1 MTMDF
6 SRRIYPLDTR
16 ELTEEQLA
24 VVFAMTSR
32 NPNAFDEIA
41 KIVNEDKAADFHE
54 RWVLNYGHAS
64 VAEHAIIHM
73 AVENVSRLACDTL
86 EDNRLASYTEKSS
99 RYQVLDRGSYHTP
112 LELDK
117 HSLMEVYKQSCEYL
131 FEAYDECINR
141 LQDYIGTSTPQREN
155 ERDQAYRLRLRRDAI
170 DTSRFLLPA
179 STLTNV
185 GVTMNARSWEHAI
198 LKLLSSRIAEER
210 DIGNIIKDQGRTIT
224 PTLIKYSDRN
234 EYLTSTRDAL
244 SVFTAESEPEVVHH
258 GDVSA
263 RLVHYDNQAEIKLA
277 TSLLYSASLETY
289 EDIWAKVCSMN
300 DDSRHKVIRESLERL
315 GPHDNPLRE
324 LETIEYTFELVMDYG
339 AYREF
344 KRHRMQTYLAQK
356 PTVDLGYFVPQLI
369 YDAGLQEEFHK
380 AMDTSSNAYHKIH
393 EELPDVAE
401 YLITHAHMRR
411 VLCKINLRECYHL
424 FKLRTQ
430 PSAHFTIRRVMNQ
443 ALDLV
448 RECHPILFEFL
459 RLR

>member
-1 MTMDF
+1 MDF

-170 DTSRFLLPA
+170 DTSRFC
-179 STLTNV
+179 
-185 GVTMNARSWEHAI
+185 
-198 LKLLSSRIAEER
+198 
-210 DIGNIIKDQGRTIT
+210 
-224 PTLIKYSDRN
+224 
-234 EYLTSTRDAL
+234 
-244 SVFTAESEPEVVHH
+244 
-258 GDVSA
+258 
-263 RLVHYDNQAEIKLA
+263 
-277 TSLLYSASLETY
+277 LLYTSAAADE
-289 EDIWAKVCSMN
+289 
-300 DDSRHKVIRESLERL
+300 
-315 GPHDNPLRE
+315 
-324 LETIEYTFELVMDYG
+324 
-339 AYREF
+339 
-344 KRHRMQTYLAQK
+344 
-356 PTVDLGYFVPQLI
+356 
-369 YDAGLQEEFHK
+369 
-380 AMDTSSNAYHKIH
+380 
-393 EELPDVAE
+393 
-401 YLITHAHMRR
+401 
-411 VLCKINLRECYHL
+411 
-424 FKLRTQ
+424 
-430 PSAHFTIRRVMNQ
+430 
-443 ALDLV
+443 
-448 RECHPILFEFL
+448 
-459 RLR
+459 

>member
-1 MTMDF
+1 MDF
-6 SRRIYPLDTR
+6 SRRIYPLDPR
-16 ELTEEQLA
+16 ELSEEQLA

-32 NPNAFDEIA
+32 NPNPFDEIA

-99 RYQVLDRGSYHTP
+99 RYQILDKGSYHTP
-112 LELDK
+112 SELDN
-117 HSLMEVYKQSCEYL
+117 HSLRRVYQQACEYL
-131 FEAYDECINR
+131 FEAYEESLR
-141 LQDYIGTSTPQREN
+141 QTQDYISTITPQRDN
-155 ERDQAYRLRLRRDAI
+155 ERDQAYQLRLRREAI
-170 DTSRFLLPA
+170 DTCRFLLPA

-210 DIGNIIKDQGRTIT
+210 DIGDLIKDQGKTIT
-224 PTLIKYSDRN
+224 PTLIKYADWN
-234 EYLTSTRDAL
+234 EYLTSTRNAL
-244 SVFTAESEPEVVHH
+244 STMTSKAEPNMVQY

-263 RLVHYDNQAEIKLA
+263 KLVHYDNQAEIKLA
-277 TSLLYSASLETY
+277 ASLLYSASLETY
-289 EDIWAKVCSMN
+289 EDIWSRISSM
-300 DDSRHKVIRESLERL
+300 DDESRQLIIRESLDRL

-356 PTVDLGYFVPQLI
+356 ATVDLGYFVPQI
-369 YDAGLQEEFHK
+369 IHDAGLQDNFHK
-380 AMDTSSNAYHKIH
+380 AMDISSDAYHRLYK
-393 EELPDVAE
+393 ELPDVAE

-430 PSAHFTIRRVMNQ
+430 PSAHFTIRRVINQ
-443 ALDLV
+443 ALDLA
-448 RECHPILFEFL
+448 RKCHPILFEFL
-459 RLR
+459 KLR

>member
-1 MTMDF
+1 MDF

-32 NPNAFDEIA
+32 NPNPFDEIA

-99 RYQVLDRGSYHTP
+99 RYQILEKGSYHTP
-112 LELDK
+112 SELEN
-117 HSLMEVYKQSCEYL
+117 HSLKSVYEQSCAYL
-131 FEAYDECINR
+131 FEAYEDSLSH
-141 LQDYIGTSTPQREN
+141 LQDYISTSTPQREN
-155 ERDQAYRLRLRRDAI
+155 ERDQSYRLRLRRDAI
-170 DTSRFLLPA
+170 DTCRFLLPA

-198 LKLLSSRIAEER
+198 LKLLSSRLAEER
-210 DIGNIIKDQGRTIT
+210 DIGDSIKTQGRTIT
-224 PTLIKYSDRN
+224 PTLIKYADRN
-234 EYLTSTRDAL
+234 EYLSSTRNAL
-244 SVFTAESEPEVVHH
+244 SILTSASKPSLVDY

-277 TSLLYSASLETY
+277 TSLLYSSSLETY
-289 EDIWAKVCSMN
+289 EDIWSRVCSMN
-300 DDSRHKVIRESLERL
+300 DESRQRIIIESLEHL

-344 KRHRMQTYLAQK
+344 KRHRMQTYLSQK
-356 PTVDLGYFVPQLI
+356 PTVDLGYFVPQII
-369 YDAGLQEEFHK
+369 YDAGLEDNFHR
-380 AMDTSSNAYHKIH
+380 AMDISNNAYHKLY
-393 EELPDVAE
+393 EELPNVAE

-443 ALDLV
+443 ALDLA

-459 RLR
+459 KLR